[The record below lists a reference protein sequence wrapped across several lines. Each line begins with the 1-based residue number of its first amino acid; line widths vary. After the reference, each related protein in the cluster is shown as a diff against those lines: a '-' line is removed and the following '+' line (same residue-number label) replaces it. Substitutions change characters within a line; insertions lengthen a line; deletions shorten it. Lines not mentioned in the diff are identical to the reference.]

1 MSCPSIEKWIPLF
14 VEGDLSERRTEK
26 VRRHI
31 EGCARCRSLTDSYRL
46 SQRWLRSAPPL
57 DVGGATLE
65 GLRRSVWKRIGSE
78 PAPSPA
84 WRQIE
89 RAWAALRHWTAQPA
103 MATLALFVVVTG
115 SFALSRVTG
124 PALGPAAHHRL
135 ENQDPATSPA
145 SDESA
150 AEPVL
155 ARASQEEGDEMDP
168 ASGDGAEPG
177 VASDD
182 SMRIEIQTRDP
193 DVRIIWF
200 SPTEDRAPPV
210 ED

>member
-26 VRRHI
+26 VRRHLD
-31 EGCARCRSLTDSYRL
+31 GCAQCRSLVDGYRL

-57 DVGGATLE
+57 EVGGATLE

-78 PAPSPA
+78 PSPSPA

-89 RAWAALRHWTAQPA
+89 RGWAALRHWAAQPA

-115 SFALSRVTG
+115 SFALSRVSG

-135 ENQDPATSPA
+135 DSQDPTAAPSNEEP
-145 SDESA
+145 A
-150 AEPVL
+150 AEPML
-155 ARASQEEGDEMDP
+155 ARASLEEGDEMEP
-168 ASGDGAEPG
+168 GSAEGAEPG

-182 SMRIEIQTRDP
+182 MRIEIQTRDP